1 MRRLIVPVLA
11 ALAVSGVALGT
22 AVAQGAGGEDGPK
35 KPSMHDLYR
44 NSSLPKSHADFS
56 HYRYRPPGD
65 KVIEQPDAFRLLF
78 QTKEGQPDGYAER
91 RGTSVFYYDRYGKLQ
106 QIQPLPEDATTN

>member
-11 ALAVSGVALGT
+11 VLAVSGAALGT
-22 AVAQGAGGEDGPK
+22 AVAQDADDGPK
-35 KPSMHDLYR
+35 KPSMHDLYH

-56 HYRYRPPGD
+56 RYRYRPAGD

-78 QTKEGQPDGYAER
+78 QTKDGQPDGYAER
-91 RGTSVFYYDRYGKLQ
+91 RGTSVFYYDRYGKLR
-106 QIQPLPEDATTN
+106 QIQPLPEDEPAD